1 MKSFWTGFGAG
12 LDITSIAISNAISTG
27 HQGTKEK
34 KEKKNR
40 RTESG
45 STGRLGDTEYMWILV
60 TRYAQNFSVPTCS
73 MGGTQKKR
81 G

>member
-40 RTESG
+40 
-45 STGRLGDTEYMWILV
+45 
-60 TRYAQNFSVPTCS
+60 
-73 MGGTQKKR
+73 KR
-81 G
+81 VHREIG

>member
-1 MKSFWTGFGAG
+1 MKSLWTGFGAG

-40 RTESG
+40 
-45 STGRLGDTEYMWILV
+45 
-60 TRYAQNFSVPTCS
+60 
-73 MGGTQKKR
+73 KR
-81 G
+81 VHREIG